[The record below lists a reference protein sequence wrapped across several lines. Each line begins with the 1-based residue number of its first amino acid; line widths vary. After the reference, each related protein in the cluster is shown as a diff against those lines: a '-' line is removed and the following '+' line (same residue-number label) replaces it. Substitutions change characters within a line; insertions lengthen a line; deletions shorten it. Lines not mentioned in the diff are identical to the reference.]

1 MPMQMFAHAK
11 EKGYEKFTDMALN
24 FYSLLQSVISDTD
37 DSTIVYFLH
46 HVENEDG
53 ILRAKTSGK
62 MLREKLTVEGLFSI
76 VLLCEADENG
86 HHFVTQSEGRS
97 TAKSP
102 LGMFGQT
109 EIDNDL
115 KMVDT
120 TIRDYYGLNKNQEE
134 K

>member
-1 MPMQMFAHAK
+1 
-11 EKGYEKFTDMALN
+11 
-24 FYSLLQSVISDTD
+24 
-37 DSTIVYFLH
+37 
-46 HVENEDG
+46 
-53 ILRAKTSGK
+53 

-102 LGMFGQT
+102 LGMFEQT

-120 TIRDYYGLNKNQEE
+120 TIRDYYGLIKKQEE